1 MYKRQVYDYD
11 LSKIE
16 PVVVRPDFVDNF
28 ALLKDVKEERIAID
42 EAFLGSCNN
51 GRIDDLRV
59 AAEIVKGKQVD
70 PKVRF
75 IVCLLYTSRCV

>member
-1 MYKRQVYDYD
+1 M
-11 LSKIE
+11 
-16 PVVVRPDFVDNF
+16 RPDFVDNF

-70 PKVRF
+70 SKVRF
-75 IVCLLYTSRCV
+75 IVAPAS